1 MKEFY
6 KNYINKDHDFVKT
19 SLIGIFCLI
28 IVMAGMFGFLYEFI
42 FYYLNGG
49 MQKFYWRGGNFL
61 PWINIY
67 AIGAI
72 MIYILTYR
80 FRKNPLKVFLVSFL
94 SCGILEYLSGLGIY
108 IILHGKRFWDYN
120 TEILSFGNI
129 QGFVCLRSALIFG
142 ISGLFLMY
150 FFVPLIFY
158 IAKRLSKKTF
168 LIISIALCSIFMFDE
183 LYNLIFSRVLS
194 LPRAY
199 DVYKKIG
206 FNYVKFK

>member
-1 MKEFY
+1 MKEVY
-6 KNYINKDHDFVKT
+6 KNYINKDHDFDKT

-28 IVMAGMFGFLYEFI
+28 IVISGMFGFLYEFI
-42 FYYLNGG
+42 FYYFNGG
-49 MQKFYWRGGNFL
+49 MQQFYWRGGNFL

-67 AIGAI
+67 ATGAI

-108 IILHGKRFWDYN
+108 IILNGQRYWDYN

-150 FFVPLIFY
+150 FVVPLIFY
-158 IAKRLSKKTF
+158 IAKRLNKKTF
-168 LIISIALCSIFMFDE
+168 LTISIALCSIFMFDE
-183 LYNLIFSRVLS
+183 LYNLIFARILS